1 MLSEGFDA
9 HACVEAVRN
18 GDETAARLLV
28 ERLTPLVLK
37 IVRAHLPRRTSEED
51 LLQTVLMKVFA
62 KLDQYSG
69 AVPIEH
75 WVSRVAVNTCLNA
88 LHHERVR
95 PEIRLADLT
104 EEQEE
109 VVGQLA
115 GSTEELPASHQL
127 AARELIEKMLEK
139 LAPIDRMLIT
149 FLHLEGRSLDEVR
162 QSTGWSTTRI
172 KVRAFRARQ
181 RMKKHLA
188 TLLEECGHEQA

>member
-1 MLSEGFDA
+1 MLSAGFDV
-9 HACVEAVRN
+9 HACVEQVRN

-51 LLQTVLMKVFA
+51 LLQTILMKVFA
-62 KLDQYSG
+62 KLDQFSG

-95 PEIRLADLT
+95 PEVRWADLT

-109 VVGQLA
+109 VVRDLA
-115 GSTEELPASHQL
+115 GSVQELPVSHQV
-127 AARELIEKMLEK
+127 AARELVEK
-139 LAPIDRMLIT
+139 LLERLTPSDRMLIT
-149 FLHLEGRSLDEVR
+149 CLHLEGRSVDELR
-162 QSTGWSTTRI
+162 QMTGWSSTRV

-188 TLLEECGHEQA
+188 NLLEECSHEPT